1 MFSLVFLL
9 PFFGAIKSESYP
21 PKLSDDMEIYYL
33 LLMKDGDM
41 NARSKLIEHNLRLV
55 AHIAKKYDNINE
67 DKDDI
72 LSIGIIGL
80 IKGIDSFKLEH
91 NNKLATYV
99 ARCIENEILM
109 SIRSNKNKNNY
120 TYLYNSIGEDKDGN
134 DIELID
140 IIKDDSPSVI
150 DELCHE
156 AKISKLLEALNIL
169 NDREIDI
176 INRRFGLNNTK
187 IQTQKE
193 ISKEL
198 NISRS
203 YVSRIEKRALIK
215 LYLELLDKE

>member
-21 PKLSDDMEIYYL
+21 PKLSADEEMHYL

-41 NARSKLIEHNLRLV
+41 NARGKLIEHNLRLV

-72 LSIGIIGL
+72 LSIGIVGL
-80 IKGIDSFKLEH
+80 IKGIDTFKIEH
-91 NNKLATYV
+91 NSKLATYI

-109 SIRSNKNKNNY
+109 SIRSNKNKVNY

-134 DIELID
+134 EIELID
-140 IIKDDSPSVI
+140 VIKDDSPSVI
-150 DELCHE
+150 EELCHE
-156 AKISKLLEALNIL
+156 SKISKLNKALSIL
-169 NDREIDI
+169 SDREIDI
-176 INRRFGLNNTK
+176 LNRRYGLNNTK
-187 IQTQKE
+187 VQTQKE
-193 ISKEL
+193 IAQDLK
-198 NISRS
+198 ISRS

-215 LYLELLDKE
+215 LYLELLDD